1 MNSLLGLIYSCYF
14 SLRYHRRLFSC
25 RFANIPNIKSRNFKT
40 SVEFFAGRDF
50 YVRGNK
56 YSKIFIDTKV
66 LFGPDVM
73 LLAGNHVTNHT
84 QSHLYDYNLH
94 DDRSKDIVV
103 NKGAW
108 VGARSIL
115 LSGAE
120 IGEGSIVGC
129 NSVVNAKLKPYCIY
143 AGTPAKLI
151 SPRFTK
157 SELCEILQTTGSE
170 LSISNIPFK
179 DAN

>member
-1 MNSLLGLIYSCYF
+1 MSSLLGLIYSCYF
-14 SLRYHRRLFSC
+14 SLRHHRRLFSC
-25 RFANIPNIKSRNFKT
+25 RFANIPNIKASNFKI
-40 SVEFFAGRDF
+40 SAEFFAGRDF
-50 YVRGNK
+50 YVRGNR
-56 YSKIFIDTKV
+56 YSKIFIDSKV

-73 LLAGNHVTNHT
+73 VLAGNHVTSHT

-108 VGARSIL
+108 VGARTIL

-129 NSVVNAKLKPYCIY
+129 NSVVNAKLMPYCIY
-143 AGTPAKLI
+143 GGTPAKLI
-151 SPRFTK
+151 SPRFTE
-157 SELCEILQTTGSE
+157 SELCEILRNTGSE
-170 LSISNIPFK
+170 LSISGIPVK
-179 DAN
+179 NEN